1 MNFFRNEQKGEHD
14 MRVKWKRLSAL
25 ALTVMVSISCMSYPV
40 HAKETKENKDLPV
53 YDFATVEELKQFNTN
68 NSDFDTKAAKIYF
81 GKNDQ
86 LWWIVGNPSND
97 RLILYSSPKTMAET
111 QFEPDYY
118 NNKTYS
124 DDWQCDYI
132 STGASNPDSVFPN
145 HYGSSLARKKLIE
158 LEKSYFSTAE
168 QNLMKET
175 KIYTYDSKNHS
186 VYATTNKLYL
196 PQGKYRDKEYI
207 TVGANS
213 VDNLYE
219 GFRIDI
225 EYWKLGAM
233 RSPHLTN
240 GSLFLCADGNVING
254 QYWGVGYESVTDDA
268 LLDAA
273 FELDISSVNFASMVP
288 AAVEEEDFYVHAK
301 SQPDFVL
308 RYKTDKLGS
317 AVVSHDKKKITLKDV
332 PKGTYLVVQSGT
344 ENARIFYKSVS
355 GNREFTPTDFSVFW
369 NSFENC
375 RVWLETTDETARMT
389 YATLATNEGERSI
402 NIYTN
407 NGISHINN
415 SNQVIATGDSIN
427 DIEFENQSGYYFPDD
442 YLTNLN
448 DILKDTGLTAEAKG
462 SGFVIKGT
470 PTKDVNITLPPAIA
484 KTYTIAVDKENV
496 TFDSKNEGYE
506 NVAGQEVIITNTGNS
521 KVTLQTPISS
531 NYEIAL
537 SANELEPNGTATLT
551 ITPKENLTVG
561 TYNETITINTEQN
574 TSASTEVSFKVN
586 GALSVSLD
594 ASATDIIEGQS
605 VVLTAHAQGGSGN
618 YSYTWYA
625 DEVEDGALKGD
636 EVTVTPTKTTTY
648 KVVVT
653 DTIENKSATATI
665 TVTPANYD
673 LGVPADYTFDTQHI
687 GYKDVPANRF
697 SIKNIGNVDVSNIHV
712 ALTGT
717 NADAFTLDITGMQDT
732 LTPNE
737 TNSFTVKPNADLGA
751 GTYTAQVEI
760 TGETGVVKTFGVS
773 FAVEDHEYKEEW
785 ESNETNHWHECK
797 VCESESVEEKH
808 TFKWVIDKEATETE
822 KGLKHEECTVC
833 GYKKASVEI
842 PIVTPSNPDKP
853 NPDKPNTDKPN
864 ADKPNI
870 DKAGNDKGSVETGDQ
885 TNVGL
890 FTSLLVMSAFCIAIL
905 AVWKKKK
912 L

>member
-1 MNFFRNEQKGEHD
+1 
-14 MRVKWKRLSAL
+14 MREKWKRLSAL
-25 ALTVMVSISCMSYPV
+25 ALAVMVSISCMSYPV

-68 NSDFDTKAAKIYF
+68 DSDFEIKAAKIYF

-97 RLILYSSPKTMAET
+97 RLILYSSPKLMEQT
-111 QFEPDYY
+111 QFESDYY
-118 NNKTYS
+118 NTKPYS

-158 LEKSYFSTAE
+158 LEESYFSTAE

-196 PQGKYRDKEYI
+196 PQGKYRDKYI

-219 GFRIDI
+219 GLRIDI
-225 EYWKLGAM
+225 EYWDVGGI

-240 GSLFLCADGNVING
+240 GSLFLSADGNFVNG
-254 QYWGVGYESVTDDA
+254 QYWGVNYGSVTDKA

-288 AAVEEEDFYVHAK
+288 AAVEDESFYVTAK

-332 PKGTYLVVQSGT
+332 PKGTYLVIQKGT
-344 ENARIFYKSVS
+344 EIANVIYKSVS
-355 GNREFTPTDFSVFW
+355 GNREFIPTEFNVFW
-369 NSFENC
+369 DSFENC
-375 RVWLETTDETARMT
+375 RVWLETTDETARMA
-389 YATLATNEGERSI
+389 YATLATNEGEHSI

-407 NGISHINN
+407 NGISYINN

-448 DILKDTGLTAEAKG
+448 DILKDTGLAAEAKG
-462 SGFVIKGT
+462 LGFVIKGT

-496 TFDSKNEGYE
+496 TFDSQSEGYE
-506 NVAGQEVIITNTGNS
+506 NIASQEVIITNTGNS
-521 KVTLQTPISS
+521 KVTLQTPTSL

-537 SANELEPNGTATLT
+537 STTELEPNGTATLT
-551 ITPKENLTVG
+551 ITPKKNLTAG

-594 ASATDIIEGQS
+594 ASATDIIEGES
-605 VVLTAHAQGGSGN
+605 VVLTANAQGGSEN

-625 DEVEDGALKGD
+625 DDVEDGTLQGD

-665 TVTPANYD
+665 TVTPKSYSLEA
-673 LGVPADYTFDTQHI
+673 PTDYTFDSQHI
-687 GYKDVPANRF
+687 GYKDVSANSF
-697 SIKNIGNVDVSNIHV
+697 SIRNTGNVDVSNINV

-717 NADAFTLDITGMQDT
+717 NADAFTLDVTGMQNT
-732 LTPNE
+732 LAPNG
-737 TNSFTVKPNADLGA
+737 TTAFTVKPNADLGA
-751 GTYTAQVEI
+751 GTYTTQVQI
-760 TGETGVVKTFGVS
+760 TGETGITKTFEIS
-773 FAVEDHEYKEEW
+773 FTVEDHKHKEEW
-785 ESNETNHWHECK
+785 KFNETSHWHECK
-797 VCESESVEEKH
+797 SCGSKSEEGKH

-842 PIVTPSNPDKP
+842 PIVTPSNPDKL
-853 NPDKPNTDKPN
+853 NPDKPN
-864 ADKPNI
+864 ADKPNT

-890 FTSLLVMSAFCIAIL
+890 FTSLLVTSAFCIAIL
-905 AVWKKKK
+905 AIWKKKK